1 MQLQRINFSVRLSQ
15 KCMALL
21 IRSCYSK
28 CIYLVKLRANKFYLS
43 VRIIAH
49 ELVNYVQINRLLCL
63 SMLQLVNSY
72 VSSEEKYK
80 PKVTAS
86 QSN

>member
-1 MQLQRINFSVRLSQ
+1 MRHSQ
-15 KCMALL
+15 KYMALL
-21 IRSCYSK
+21 IHSFYSK

-49 ELVNYVQINRLLCL
+49 ELINYVQISRLLCL
-63 SMLQLVNSY
+63 SMQQLVNSY
-72 VSSEEKYK
+72 ISLEEKYE

-86 QSN
+86 Y